1 MIKKGTGKGLTA
13 WNPKGGVPMARLF
26 VMGIDIGTSGCKT
39 LLIDDQG
46 KVVARETEEYP
57 LSTPKPGW
65 SEQNPEDWWQGVK
78 VTVQRLL
85 KNADEVNDI
94 KAIGLSG
101 QMHGLVALD
110 RDGTV
115 LRPSILWNDQRTG
128 KQCQEIHDKSGGV
141 EGLLRLTNNRMLPGY
156 TGGKIL
162 WVREHEPHVYEKM
175 RMILNPKD
183 YIRLRL
189 TGEYA
194 TEVSDA
200 SGTGLFNVR
209 EREWAY
215 RLLELLDIPK
225 NWLPPCYESPE
236 VSGQVTKSV
245 ATELGLPPGLPVAGG
260 GGDAVVQTTGT
271 GLVEPGILG
280 TTIGTAGNVTMA
292 LDRYYD
298 NPGGKLQVFCNNMP
312 NKWHTMG
319 VTLAAGGSL
328 RWFRD
333 ALGGVEKEV
342 SRWTGEDAYQ
352 IFGREAS
359 RSEPGSEGL
368 LFLPYLIGERCPH
381 ADPQA
386 RGAFVG
392 LTLRHDRCHILR
404 SVFEGV
410 IFSLRDVAELIR
422 EMGIATTQIRTSGG
436 GALSDLW
443 RQIHA
448 DVFNSEVLTVSGSAE
463 GGAYG
468 AALVAGAG
476 VEVWP
481 SVEEATRILN
491 VETKT
496 PPIPQHTEIYDRL
509 FPVYRGLYD
518 ALKESFDHISGIY
531 L

>member
-1 MIKKGTGKGLTA
+1 MG
-13 WNPKGGVPMARLF
+13 MARQF

-39 LLIDDQG
+39 LVIDDQG
-46 KVVARETEEYP
+46 TVVERELEENP
-57 LSTPKPGW
+57 LFTPHPGW
-65 SEQNPEDWWQGVK
+65 SEQNPEDWWQAVKTTIQRVLKRFDGV
-78 VTVQRLL
+78 
-85 KNADEVNDI
+85 DDI

-110 RDGTV
+110 KDGAV

-128 KQCQEIHDKSGGV
+128 KQCQHIHNKAGGI
-141 EGLLRLTNNRMLPGY
+141 EGLLKLTNNRMLPGY

-162 WVREHEPHVYEKM
+162 WVREHEPQLYKKI
-175 RMILNPKD
+175 RRILNPKD

-209 EREWAY
+209 ERDWSY
-215 RLLELLDIPK
+215 RLLDLLDIPK
-225 NWLPPCYESPE
+225 DWLPRCYESPE
-236 VSGQVTKSV
+236 VSGQVTGNV
-245 ATELGLPPGLPVAGG
+245 ASQLGLPAGLPVVGG

-292 LDRYYD
+292 LDRYHD
-298 NPGGKLQVFCNNMP
+298 NPGGKLQVFCNTMP

-333 ALGGVEKEV
+333 VLGGTEREMAQ
-342 SRWTGEDAYQ
+342 WTGEDVYE
-352 IFGREAS
+352 ILGREAA
-359 RSEPGSEGL
+359 RAEPGSEGL

-386 RGAFVG
+386 RGALVG
-392 LTLRHDRCHILR
+392 LTLRHNRCHILR

-410 IFSLRDVAELIR
+410 IFSLRDVTELIK
-422 EMGIATTQIRTSGG
+422 EMGIAITQIRTSGG

-448 DVFNSEVLTVSGSAE
+448 DVFNSEVVTVSGSGE

-476 VEVWP
+476 LGIWP
-481 SVEEATRILN
+481 SVEAATRIVK

-496 PPIPQHTEIYDRL
+496 PPIRKHTEAYDRL
-509 FPVYRGLYD
+509 FPVYQGLYG
-518 ALKESFDHISGIY
+518 ALKESFDHISGADV
-531 L
+531 